1 MESQYV
7 AQLKDYEYIEEREVF
22 KALSQCEN
30 ILDGLARKLLTH
42 RFRKRIIKV
51 VVSIEDVFSEQ
62 LADEA
67 MIALDAKTEE
77 RHGYR
82 DD

>member
-1 MESQYV
+1 MESQ
-7 AQLKDYEYIEEREVF
+7 YEYIEEREVF
-22 KALSQCEN
+22 NALSQCDN
-30 ILDGLARKLLTH
+30 ILGKLAQKLITK

-67 MIALDAKTEE
+67 MIAVDAKMEKDTK
-77 RHGYR
+77 HGYR
-82 DD
+82 NH

>member
-1 MESQYV
+1 MESQ
-7 AQLKDYEYIEEREVF
+7 YEYIEEREVF

-30 ILDGLARKLLTH
+30 ILDKLAQKLSTQ

-67 MIALDAKTEE
+67 MIAVDAKMEKDNE
-77 RHGYR
+77 KHGYR
-82 DD
+82 DH